1 MVKVNGFHDHRSVCS
16 NDSAA
21 YSASFEWKTR
31 FQLVKQSN
39 DLYFNFN
46 TSSYI
51 SGILNGQETNWKFT
65 NKILKYSPKL
75 IRQNSS
81 LELSNTESHLGSVN
95 FFLFNWNPAIPRT
108 IQASINI
115 RPPTGVK

>member
-39 DLYFNFN
+39 DLYFNSN

-51 SGILNGQETNWKFT
+51 SGIFNGQGTNWKFT
-65 NKILKYSPKL
+65 NKIVKYSPKL
-75 IRQNSS
+75 ILQYYL
-81 LELSNTESHLGSVN
+81 LELLNPESHLDSAEFT
-95 FFLFNWNPAIPRT
+95 FFN
-108 IQASINI
+108 
-115 RPPTGVK
+115 